1 MATNKHV
8 LSIYL
13 KQNDSRE
20 QATFLNFGSNFL
32 IFEQLQSNFWVY
44 CEGTFPEFTSTIYS
58 RLLRTNRVSGPNL
71 SLRVL
76 FFPRI
81 ASLFIYSL
89 SCFIFSSYKKEFL
102 QLRARF
108 PAQFFFLGHFL
119 KQIFAGL
126 RITAFACCKWQ
137 LSFQFLIS
145 MWLYYLSNLLQV
157 MSL

>member
-20 QATFLNFGSNFL
+20 QATFLNFGGNFL

-44 CEGTFPEFTSTIYS
+44 CEETFPEFTSTIYS

-89 SCFIFSSYKKEFL
+89 SFLFHIQFL
-102 QLRARF
+102 QEGVSLVTSQISC
-108 PAQFFFLGHFL
+108 PIFFLGHFL
-119 KQIFAGL
+119 KQIFASL

-137 LSFQFLIS
+137 LSSASF
-145 MWLYYLSNLLQV
+145 
-157 MSL
+157 